1 MSLAPLLASIRKR
14 CKSGLWSQGVT
25 LARAGGVAVES
36 QTAEEVVLRVRAPGR
51 PVAPTVVLYPTEN
64 EWECDCPSRVSPCE
78 HVAAAAIV
86 LGEAADAAGADAGA
100 GQAAVPVVKTA
111 AARLGAQVGY
121 RFARE
126 PDGLRLGRVLI
137 APDGAEAPLPGPL
150 RARLANPTEA
160 AGLQLDD
167 VDLRVDDLL
176 AVSGGGS
183 RVVLSPSKLD
193 ALLRL
198 LAGAPRVAV

>member
-36 QTAEEVVLRVRAPGR
+36 QTAEEIVLRVRAPGR

-86 LGEAADAAGADAGA
+86 LGEAAEAGADGGADAGA
-100 GQAAVPVVKTA
+100 AGQAPVPVVKAPA
-111 AARLGAQVGY
+111 AWARRSAI
-121 RFARE
+121 
-126 PDGLRLGRVLI
+126 DS
-137 APDGAEAPLPGPL
+137 
-150 RARLANPTEA
+150 RASPTGCA
-160 AGLQLDD
+160 WRA
-167 VDLRVDDLL
+167 
-176 AVSGGGS
+176 S
-183 RVVLSPSKLD
+183 
-193 ALLRL
+193 
-198 LAGAPRVAV
+198 